1 MTTQPNPTRKD
12 PTKMKLELHL
22 NAVRMKW
29 RDAQQMAEQRG
40 DGWRLPT
47 RAEVLEHA
55 AAINEDLA
63 EKFLAYVWTSDEGTS
78 TWGGAITTS
87 GRTVSTKLD
96 GQPTGLYAWRVCVNT
111 RRESSDNKSR
121 TSYVVLV
128 RNVGGQ
134 A

>member
-1 MTTQPNPTRKD
+1 
-12 PTKMKLELHL
+12 MKLELHL